1 MINSKQPACSSRCLK
16 APSLRE
22 RAGREAPNFN
32 DMNFLEL
39 SKARYSVRSYQQRAI
54 ENEKLQYVMECTRLA
69 PSAVNLQPWK
79 FFVVSKPEDC
89 DKIRQCYHRDWF
101 NEAPMYI
108 IACSNHDEAWKR
120 RRSEPKDHADID
132 ISIAVEHLCLAA
144 AEQGLGTC
152 WVNAATAFGYG
163 PALREL
169 FAPDKGEFVSL
180 VTLGYSDQK
189 ARAPGRKPDRW
200 VIR

>member
-22 RAGREAPNFN
+22 RAGGEAPNFN

-152 WVNAATAFGYG
+152 WVCNFDVT
-163 PALREL
+163 LCREL
-169 FAPDKGEFVSL
+169 FGIAEPLEPVVLIPIGYPTVNEPGEKNRKAMDEVFVNL
-180 VTLGYSDQK
+180 
-189 ARAPGRKPDRW
+189 
-200 VIR
+200 

>member
-1 MINSKQPACSSRCLK
+1 MLESSLSSGEGGGG
-16 APSLRE
+16 AS
-22 RAGREAPNFN
+22 NFTN
-32 DMNFLEL
+32 MNFLEL

-54 ENEKLQYVMECTRLA
+54 ETEKLQYVMECTRLA

-79 FFVVSKPEDC
+79 FFIVSKPEDC

-108 IACSNHDEAWKR
+108 IACSNHDESWKR

-152 WVNAATAFGYG
+152 WVCNFDVT
-163 PALREL
+163 LCREL
-169 FAPDKGEFVSL
+169 FGIAEPLEPVVLIPIGYPTANEPDEKKRKEMDEVFVQL
-180 VTLGYSDQK
+180 
-189 ARAPGRKPDRW
+189 
-200 VIR
+200 